1 MLRSRALPALVLPLA
16 ACAQLAGLDNT
27 TKAAIDAPPQP
38 IDAPPADMPPAD
50 AAPCVGGDIHA
61 TDQATG
67 ACYIFFVA
75 PLAREDA
82 RLSCLSLGATT
93 LLASVQSAT
102 ENTTVKQLIGNS
114 LAFLGGTD
122 AVTEGTFLWP
132 DGTGLSFTNFNT
144 GEPNNGNGTLEEDCL
159 VMHGELGGTW
169 DDRPCAPVAGSQ
181 VPGAYSYVCERD

>member
-1 MLRSRALPALVLPLA
+1 MLRSRALPAFVLPLA

-27 TKAAIDAPPQP
+27 TKAAIDAPGA

-82 RLSCLSLGATT
+82 RLSCLTLGATT
-93 LLASVQSAT
+93 LLVSINDAA
-102 ENTTVKQLIGNS
+102 ENTLVKQLIGNT
-114 LAFLGGTD
+114 LALLGGSD
-122 AVTEGTFLWP
+122 GAAEGTFVWP
-132 DGTGLSFTNFNT
+132 DGTGLTFTAFNT
-144 GEPNNGNGTLEEDCL
+144 GEPNNGNGMLDEDCL
-159 VMHGELGGTW
+159 VMHGELGGVW
-169 DDRPCAPVAGSQ
+169 DDRPCAPVAGSP
-181 VPGAYSYVCERD
+181 VSGAYSYVCERD